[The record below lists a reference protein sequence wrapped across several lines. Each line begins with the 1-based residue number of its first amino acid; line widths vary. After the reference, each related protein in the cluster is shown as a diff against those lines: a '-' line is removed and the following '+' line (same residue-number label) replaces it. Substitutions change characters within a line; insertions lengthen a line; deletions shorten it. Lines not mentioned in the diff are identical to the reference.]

1 MILWC
6 LVAGLTCFGFWCSSI
21 CMSNTAFTWPLFE
34 RATHRWCSC
43 WQFDRGLVQ
52 WSIAV
57 VLFVCHD
64 DDHIPQRQVKRSAG
78 HTCRRS
84 CRPGTFHG
92 SQRDGGVNGSCM
104 EPLCG
109 SVCSG
114 ICLSTLSRHIYESCR
129 NSTGAGEGFWVE
141 FVLFSRLSN
150 VSKYHQNG
158 HHYKV
163 SKTSSQTSF
172 SKKKRVFDAQDA
184 YASIVLQCSVH
195 RHRNLSSKIRNVQFF
210 LFFQVFQ
217 GVPCNTCVRNLLMYE
232 NFNDDNIEYQPHSS
246 GFFKK

>member
-1 MILWC
+1 MDVSILVTVTMKIVEKEDC
-6 LVAGLTCFGFWCSSI
+6 Q
-21 CMSNTAFTWPLFE
+21 MSHNT
-34 RATHRWCSC
+34 
-43 WQFDRGLVQ
+43 
-52 WSIAV
+52 
-57 VLFVCHD
+57 
-64 DDHIPQRQVKRSAG
+64 
-78 HTCRRS
+78 
-84 CRPGTFHG
+84 
-92 SQRDGGVNGSCM
+92 
-104 EPLCG
+104 
-109 SVCSG
+109 
-114 ICLSTLSRHIYESCR
+114 
-129 NSTGAGEGFWVE
+129 
-141 FVLFSRLSN
+141 
-150 VSKYHQNG
+150 QNG

-184 YASIVLQCSVH
+184 YASIVLQCSVR

>member
-21 CMSNTAFTWPLFE
+21 CMSNTAFTWPLSE

-129 NSTGAGEGFWVE
+129 NSTGAGEDFGLNLCFFRDCQMSQNTTKMDTTTRYQKHLPKLHFRKKRECSMRKTHTHRLYYSVVYVDIVIFLQKSE
-141 FVLFSRLSN
+141 MYNFS
-150 VSKYHQNG
+150 
-158 HHYKV
+158 
-163 SKTSSQTSF
+163 SF
-172 SKKKRVFDAQDA
+172 SK
-184 YASIVLQCSVH
+184 
-195 RHRNLSSKIRNVQFF
+195 
-210 LFFQVFQ
+210 
-217 GVPCNTCVRNLLMYE
+217 
-232 NFNDDNIEYQPHSS
+232 
-246 GFFKK
+246 FFKVFHATHVYVTC